1 MTLVQV
7 CINSALMYEHWLV
20 PLLWLFSGGLTF
32 ELQDCWAC
40 CFSLHMMH

>member
-20 PLLWLFSGGLTF
+20 PLLWLFLW
-32 ELQDCWAC
+32 ED
-40 CFSLHMMH
+40 